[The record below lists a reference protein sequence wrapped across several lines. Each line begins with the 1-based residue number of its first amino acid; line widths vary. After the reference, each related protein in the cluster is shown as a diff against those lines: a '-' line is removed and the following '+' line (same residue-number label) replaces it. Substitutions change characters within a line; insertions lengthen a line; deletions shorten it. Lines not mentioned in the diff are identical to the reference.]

1 IVDGYVYNAS
11 KEPKILM
18 TGKWT
23 ESMSYQPCDEE
34 GKPLSGTEPKEMWRV
49 PDVPLKDKYQFTYL
63 SHKVNSLDTA
73 PRQMLAS
80 DSRLRPDRYALE
92 KGELSKVSKEK
103 NILEVK
109 QRKERK
115 SRETNGDTFT
125 PKWFD
130 LTNEVV
136 TTPYGETPIYKYNYK
151 YNEHRAKVNSLIEVV
166 QPIEFNPWQYG
177 QEKMA

>member
-1 IVDGYVYNAS
+1 
-11 KEPKILM
+11 
-18 TGKWT
+18 
-23 ESMSYQPCDEE
+23 MSYQPCDEE

-49 PDVPLKDKYQFTYL
+49 PDVPLKDKYQFTYF
-63 SHKVNSLDTA
+63 SH
-73 PRQMLAS
+73 
-80 DSRLRPDRYALE
+80 
-92 KGELSKVSKEK
+92 KGELSKVNKEK
-103 NILEVK
+103 NSLEAR
-109 QRKERK
+109 QIKERK
-115 SRETNGDTFT
+115 SREANGDTFT

-151 YNEHRAKVNSLIEVV
+151 YNEHGAKVNSLIEVV